1 MANGGEVVFDFKG
14 NDKDLQKSSGKV
26 TNTLKNI
33 GKVGITAMATATTA
47 VAGAFVGMVGASVK
61 ARADIEQSIGG
72 VETLFK
78 DSADTVIK
86 NAERAYKTAGVSA
99 NQYMEQVTSF
109 SASLLQSLGGDT
121 EKAAKV
127 ADRAIID
134 MADNANKMGTSIDL
148 IQNAYQGFA
157 KGNYTMLDNLK
168 LGYGGTKT
176 EMERLVKDAAKMTD
190 VQKELGVTV
199 DASSMSF
206 GNIVNAI
213 SVMQEKL
220 GIAGTTAKEATETL
234 SGSVAQLK
242 ASWDN
247 FLAGSGDLSQVVE
260 SGNIAFQN
268 LMRIINEAIPD
279 IISGLTESMPQLMQ
293 LGGEMI
299 KTIGSALIENMP
311 QLITTFSQ
319 VLDAMAQGLSAG
331 LPKII
336 PAAVNIMQTLL
347 TGLLQNLPT
356 ILQAGISSIEALL
369 QGLAQMMP
377 KLIPQAVEC
386 IITLVEGLLDN
397 IDKLVDAGVELIL
410 ALALGIIDALP
421 RLIEKSPV
429 IIEKFA
435 AAIIRVLPKIVVAG
449 AKLIGEL
456 IVGIIGAL
464 FKLTETAPKIIS
476 ALVNGIKGLMSTV
489 RDTGKNVITGLWQ
502 GISGMAGW
510 LADKVRSFA
519 RNILNNMKDA
529 LGIHSPSTLF
539 RDVVGKNL
547 ALGIGV
553 GFEDEMNNVSKMM
566 KGSMLELGDMF
577 DLSPTLNG
585 TATSNSN
592 VTVNVYNNM
601 ETDLMGN
608 LVNRIKTYSNGS
620 KNDYNYGMA

>member
-47 VAGAFVGMVGASVK
+47 VAGAFAGMVGASVK

-78 DSADTVIK
+78 KSSDTVIK
-86 NAERAYKTAGVSA
+86 NAEIAYKTAGVSA

-121 EKAAKV
+121 EKASKV

-134 MADNANKMGTSIDL
+134 MADNANKMGTSVEL
-148 IQNAYQGFA
+148 LQNAYQGFA

-176 EMERLVKDAAKMTD
+176 EMERLVKDASKMTD

-199 DASSMSF
+199 DAGSMSF
-206 GNIVNAI
+206 ANIVNAI

-220 GIAGTTAKEATETL
+220 DIAGTTQKEATETL
-234 SGSVAQLK
+234 AGSFSMLQSAWQ
-242 ASWDN
+242 N
-247 FLAGSGDLSQVVE
+247 FLSGAGDMSQVVE
-260 SGNIAFQN
+260 SANYVFQN
-268 LMRIINEAIPD
+268 LMRIVGEAVPHIINS
-279 IISGLTESMPQLMQ
+279 ISESFPQIME
-293 LGGEMI
+293 LGGEI
-299 KTIGSALIENMP
+299 LNKLYQGITQNLANIGETALNIVKTLITGLISKMP
-311 QLITTFSQ
+311 DILKTGIDLIVQLIT
-319 VLDAMAQGLSAG
+319 
-331 LPKII
+331 
-336 PAAVNIMQTLL
+336 
-347 TGLLQNLPT
+347 
-356 ILQAGISSIEALL
+356 GI
-369 QGLAQMMP
+369 AQMLP
-377 KLIPQAVEC
+377 ELIPQAVDC

-397 IDKLVDAGVELIL
+397 IDKLVDAGIELIIGL
-410 ALALGIIDALP
+410 TEGLIEAMP
-421 RLIEKSPV
+421 RLVEKAPV
-429 IIEKFA
+429 IIEKLFLA
-435 AAIIRVLPKIVVAG
+435 LIRSMPKLLQAG
-449 AKLIGEL
+449 GKLIGEL
-456 IVGIIGAL
+456 AVGIVASIA
-464 FKLTETAPKIIS
+464 KLVEVAPKIIS
-476 ALVNGIKGLMSTV
+476 ALVRGIKGLLGEV
-489 RDTGKNVITGLWQ
+489 KNAGRNIVNGLWQ
-502 GISGMAGW
+502 GISNMAGW
-510 LADKVRSFA
+510 LADKVRNFA
-519 RNILNNMKDA
+519 KNILNNMKDA

-566 KGSMLELGDMF
+566 QGSMLELGDMF

-585 TATSNSN
+585 TATSSSN